1 MSELSPRAR
10 EALDAPR
17 RPPPPRPAPR
27 RFFVVL
33 TALGLIGLLAAAAF
47 ALNGL
52 RDHAQ
57 LRVSLAE
64 AEART
69 ETLGLA
75 LRLAELQRDARPAA
89 EALQALGRSVDPL
102 ASATLRGTSRQSLER
117 LRARLQALRPAAPPA
132 PAEAASASPPPAAN
146 AEASASEVEAVPP
159 PPPAPEPPRVVQL
172 PSAEAVDA
180 LRVALRHERLRVQA
194 LPPLAPELL
203 AAAVLALLLILA
215 GLGGRGA
222 AIGREQAERAERAEA
237 LQLEAEASA
246 LALRHT
252 AHENEQALQRL
263 APHLQAVAEGHLAHV
278 LPVDGEALAA
288 GFIGQFA
295 ETLAE
300 LRLSMAQAQESAGRV
315 AQGLA
320 RVQAASAQLQSRGE
334 AGVQSLRELQLAFE
348 GMVTALGALGES
360 APALQA
366 LALQWPHTLQALR
379 AQRARLAS
387 AVEPAAALC
396 TRSEALA
403 LQLEAAL
410 DFVQAL
416 ADWRT
421 EAARL
426 SLNADLQA
434 AQPGGRDPRHPAEDW
449 CRLIDA
455 AEALIQPGLEARAAL
470 RAAVAEFQGLARA
483 QLDALD
489 GPESSRLA
497 SEAEALDASEAL
509 IAALPERLAALAEPE
524 AVSALRASLDR
535 SVEMQATAQA
545 DHAQSLLG
553 VQAVLAQAEG
563 LQAALARFRTA

>member
-117 LRARLQALRPAAPPA
+117 LRPRLQALRPAAPPA
-132 PAEAASASPPPAAN
+132 PAEAASASPPPAAS
-146 AEASASEVEAVPP
+146 AEASAPEVEAVPP

-222 AIGREQAERAERAEA
+222 AIGREQTERAERAEA

-300 LRLSMAQAQESAGRV
+300 LRLSLAQTQESAGRV

-379 AQRARLAS
+379 AQRARQAS

-396 TRSEALA
+396 ARSEALA